1 MSNIKLKII
10 NYRYLIALFLSIV
23 FVNAF
28 TIFYIK
34 QEHYIYNWD
43 LVGYWEQYTYIGHNL
58 VRTPIA
64 SIKDILTSIRYND
77 YNYLPVIPLLPFYY
91 LFGESRIGYILAIS
105 NIYLL
110 PSIIILTYLS
120 EKIINSYR
128 QDTDLTIFSLILITI
143 ALFGSLWVPTLRGY
157 PDVGGIV
164 FIGLIL
170 LIYVERPPEKQNLI
184 LLFLTAICLFIIS
197 INRRYYNFWVI
208 AFFIAAFLE
217 RFSFIA
223 INEAKSYKDYL
234 KLIRNLIIVC
244 AVYII
249 SYFIIAEP
257 LLKKQITTDWS
268 SVYGAYKHN
277 LSWMHRAL
285 DFPNH
290 FGLLFSI
297 LSILGLFFSIRI
309 KRIRYFILFIALQA
323 VIIIIAFTRVQS
335 FDFHQYLLISSAFL
349 ILAAMF
355 IERSVSFFKNL
366 LPRIIYIFIYLV
378 FIITTFAY
386 TFIPNFDK
394 PQSIAFLFPK
404 EVFKPL
410 VRGDMQEIR
419 KLVEFIE
426 QLSANEPAATF
437 YVLASSEVLNSS
449 IMKNAI
455 RANDEDSPLIPQIN
469 TTADVDKRDGLPF
482 ELFDSKYLIIADPI
496 QYHLG
501 EKDQRVIS
509 IPAEKISKNEGIGLN
524 YRKLPNS
531 FNLDDNVKLYVYER
545 ENPPDYPE
553 ITDVLNEF
561 LAYYPEMSKRYDI
574 LPLNLFLTEKSEAK
588 KNTEIVFST
597 DANIS
602 VTLNGNQPT
611 ETEFSFKGYLKNMK
625 ILPSINKHCDSS
637 SKVELKI
644 TGDGKEI
651 FRHAVEGTGEE
662 AYDIALKGVDL
673 LDLSALDLSPQPCES
688 LNIKILSEE
697 WEAN

>member
-1 MSNIKLKII
+1 MSNIKSKII

-28 TIFYIK
+28 AICYIK
-34 QEHYIYNWD
+34 QENYIYNWD

-58 VRTPIA
+58 LRTPIDTIK
-64 SIKDILTSIRYND
+64 SILISIRYND

-105 NIYLL
+105 NMYLV
-110 PSIIILTYLS
+110 PSIIILTFVS
-120 EKIINSYR
+120 EKLIKSYR
-128 QDTDLTIFSLILITI
+128 QSVDLTVFSLIFITI
-143 ALFGSLWVPTLRGY
+143 ALFGSIWGPTLRGY

-170 LIYVERPPEKQNLI
+170 LIHVERPPEKQSLI

-197 INRRYYNFWVI
+197 ISRRYYNFWVI

-217 RFSFIA
+217 RFSYLVLNKTKNY
-223 INEAKSYKDYL
+223 NEYV
-234 KLIRNLIIVC
+234 KLIKNLFIIGST
-244 AVYII
+244 YII
-249 SYFIIAEP
+249 LYFIFSGP

-323 VIIIIAFTRVQS
+323 VITIIAFTKVQS

-349 ILAAMF
+349 ILAAIF
-355 IERSVSFFKNL
+355 IERAVSFFKNS
-366 LPRIIYIFIYLV
+366 LPRIIYIVIYLI

-386 TFIPNFDK
+386 TFIPNFNM

-449 IMKNAI
+449 IMKNAV
-455 RANDEDSPLIPQIN
+455 RAKDGNSDLIPRIN
-469 TTADVDKRDGLPF
+469 TTADVDKRDGLPLEF
-482 ELFDSKYLIIADPI
+482 FDSKYLIIADPV

-501 EKDQRVIS
+501 KKDQRVIS

-524 YRKLPNS
+524 YRKLPNT
-531 FNLDDNVKLYVYER
+531 FNLDENVKLYVYEK
-545 ENPPDYPE
+545 ENSLDYPAIAE
-553 ITDVLNEF
+553 VLNEF
-561 LAYYPEMSKRYDI
+561 LAYYPEWSKRYDI
-574 LPLNLFLTEKSEAK
+574 LPLNLFLTERSEAG
-588 KNTEIVFST
+588 KNTEVVFSP
-597 DANIS
+597 DSNIS
-602 VTLNGNQPT
+602 MNLNGNRPT
-611 ETEFSFKGYLKNMK
+611 EAEFRFKGYLKNMK
-625 ILPSINKHCDSS
+625 ILPTINKGCDSS
-637 SKVELKI
+637 GKEELEI
-644 TGDGKEI
+644 TGDGREI
-651 FRHAVEGTGEE
+651 FRHAVEGTEE
-662 AYDIALKGVDL
+662 ETYDIDLEGVDL
-673 LDLSALDLSPQPCES
+673 VDLIAVNIGPHPCES
-688 LNIKILSEE
+688 LNIKILSEK
-697 WEAN
+697 WETN